1 MNIHDL
7 YDAACLIKDV
17 IEENIELKH
26 RNKFL
31 EDELMEWNKFSSKM
45 IKDQYDQAGNVL
57 KILLKNDNNKRS
69 KSPTNP

>member
-17 IEENIELKH
+17 IEENIELKS

-31 EDELMEWNKFSSKM
+31 EDELMEWDKFSSKM
-45 IKDQYDQAGNVL
+45 IDNQYNQIGDIF

-69 KSPTNP
+69 ESTTNP

>member
-17 IEENIELKH
+17 IEENIELKS

-31 EDELMEWNKFSSKM
+31 EDELMEWGNFSSKM
-45 IKDQYDQAGNVL
+45 IDNQYNQIGNIF

-69 KSPTNP
+69 ESTTNP

>member
-17 IEENIELKH
+17 IEENIELKS

-31 EDELMEWNKFSSKM
+31 EDELMEWGKFSSKM
-45 IKDQYDQAGNVL
+45 IDNQYNQIGDIF

-69 KSPTNP
+69 ESTTNP